1 MSIKENKVATPVAKP
16 VAKALPNTNWDKMN
30 QDAQIDQAVLS
41 FKAIEDL
48 KVMAVNFKKVQPS
61 KRLNSLVKYLRKQKI
76 KLNPVQWKMVDTGEL
91 KKNKDKKTRRD
102 GILPLDHEQ
111 VAMNGS
117 TFSQKLALRLNE
129 FYSINTVET
138 YMSKF
143 RKAVNVGGVVAL
155 GKAKKKAPAKK
166 VEFETSESGA
176 IPQINISIP
185 SNMKGGMK
193 AMATSVNNQLNDCKN
208 SIPDGETEKYGDFLN
223 LIGFLQDAIINEVK
237 V

>member
-1 MSIKENKVATPVAKP
+1 MSIKENKVATSVAKT
-16 VAKALPNTNWDKMN
+16 LPNTNWDKMN

-61 KRLNSLVKYLRKQKI
+61 KRLNSLCRFLRKSKI

-91 KKNKDKKTRRD
+91 KKNNDKKTKRV
-102 GILPLDHEQ
+102 GILSLDHKQ

-143 RKAVNVGGVVAL
+143 RKAVNDGGAVTL

-166 VEFETSESGA
+166 VEFETSESEA
-176 IPQINISIP
+176 VSHLNLSIP
-185 SNMKGGMK
+185 SNMKGGME
-193 AMATSVNNQLNDCKN
+193 AMCKSLNNQLNDCKGN
-208 SIPDGETEKYGDFLN
+208 IPVDGNHNCFLD
-223 LIGFLQDAIINEVK
+223 LIVMLQDAIIDK
-237 V
+237 VPVE